1 MKNIQIEPIL
11 AGDIKRKV
19 LEKMYLFRETYNA
32 QPRFIM
38 LSKEYLQLL
47 KYDMSVY
54 LFHDFDVVGTP
65 HLFGMEICVSE
76 RVKTLDDIELY

>member
-1 MKNIQIEPIL
+1 MINIQIKPIS
-11 AGDIKRKV
+11 AGDIKSKV
-19 LEKMYLFRETYNA
+19 LEKMHVFRKTYNA

-38 LSKEYLQLL
+38 LSEVYFQLL

-54 LFHDFDVVGTP
+54 LFQDFKFDGTP

-76 RVKTLDDIELY
+76 RVKTLNDIELY